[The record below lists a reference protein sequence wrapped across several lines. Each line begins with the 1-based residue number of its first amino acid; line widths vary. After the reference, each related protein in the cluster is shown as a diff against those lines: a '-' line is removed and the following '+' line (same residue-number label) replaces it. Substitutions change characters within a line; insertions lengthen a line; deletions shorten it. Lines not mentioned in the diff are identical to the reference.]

1 MKASKKSLLA
11 SGVALLASAALLA
24 GTTFAWFTDSVV
36 NTGNKIQAGNLA
48 IGAYAYDL
56 AEDGE
61 GGFVIEGVNGG
72 NPFKFKTEGQNLKKD
87 ETPIISEELEELFEP
102 GKSNAKLLKVE
113 NEGTLAAKIKVDFTV
128 EDGGLTEALWFD
140 FVKVENGEVKGNFTR
155 RPMNTLETF
164 AENLEL
170 PLLEN
175 GDNVQF
181 ILVYGMY
188 ESAGNAF
195 KDKSFTADVAI
206 LATQY
211 TKEEDGFG
219 NDQYDKGA
227 KYPVIT
233 EAASA
238 EEFKDAL
245 NSDVPITITVKEDID
260 SLGSMNVTGD
270 VTVDLTG
277 MTEKNDEGVHGDSM
291 TVENGG
297 KLTVN
302 GSWVTGGRTSAFAVK
317 EVVVTGEGS
326 TATFNN
332 VHFGASSGAN
342 KTAITATDGGKVV
355 ITGGYYTTS
364 GNPSTV
370 VLADGGTVEITGGIF
385 RGSGNQGPVFAVK
398 NGGKIVIAKDIY
410 ENKVSQTT
418 HQIIASDC
426 VAVLDGDN
434 YIITQK

>member
-1 MKASKKSLLA
+1 MKGSKKSLLA
-11 SGVALLASAALLA
+11 SGVALLASVALLA

-36 NTGNKIQAGNLA
+36 NTGNKIQAGNLS

-61 GGFVIEGVNGG
+61 GGFKIEGVNGG
-72 NPFKFKTEGQNLKKD
+72 NPFKFETEGQNLKTDKN
-87 ETPIISEELEELFEP
+87 PIISEELFEP

-128 EDGGLTEALWFD
+128 EDGGLMEALWFD
-140 FVKVENGEVKGNFTR
+140 FVKVENGAAVGSFTR

-170 PLLEN
+170 PLLEK

-181 ILVYGMY
+181 ILIYGMD
-188 ESAGNAF
+188 ENAGNTF

>member
-36 NTGNKIQAGNLA
+36 NTGNKIQAGNLS

-72 NPFKFKTEGQNLKKD
+72 NPFKFETEGQNLKRDKN
-87 ETPIISEELEELFEP
+87 PIISDTLFEP
-102 GKSNAKLLKVE
+102 GKSSAKLLKVE
-113 NEGTLAAKIKVDFTV
+113 NEGTLAAKIKLDFTV

-164 AENLEL
+164 ADNLEL

-195 KDKSFTADVAI
+195 KDKSFTVDVAI